1 MYNQYSHQKLYAHFV
16 SVHDNSEKCLS
27 VQKEHAKMLF
37 YANIVSLKPMK
48 TIGHQMRLVS

>member
-1 MYNQYSHQKLYAHFV
+1 MLILFLYTTT
-16 SVHDNSEKCLS
+16 EKWLG

-48 TIGHQMRLVS
+48 TIGHQMRQVS